1 MAPIGFSTGAL
12 ARGDFRKGLAMLE
25 GEKADAVELSALRA
39 RELGQLLLALKTQLG
54 ELRVRFKHVSLHA
67 PTDCADEA
75 SLVKQLRGVA
85 EKGVCVVVHPD
96 VIRDVSLWRTLG
108 SSLWIENMDSRKP
121 TGRTAA
127 ELRPLFEQLPEARLC
142 FDVGHARQ
150 VDSTMTEARRI
161 VAEFGD
167 RLAQVHMSEVS
178 GKGAHFPMS
187 LLAKRSFEAMAEVLA
202 RVPVILEA
210 TVGEDDIAEELE
222 AAAKVLAPASEARRN
237 GADHSST
244 K

>member
-12 ARGDFRKGLAMLE
+12 ARGDFRRGLAMLE

-39 RELGQLLLALKTQLG
+39 RELGQLLAALTNHLG
-54 ELRVRFKHVSLHA
+54 ELRTRFKHVSLHA

-75 SLVKQLRGVA
+75 SLVEQLRGAV

-96 VIRDVSLWRTLG
+96 VIHDVSLWKTLG

-127 ELRPLFEQLPEARLC
+127 ELRPLFERLPEARLC

-161 VAEFGD
+161 VADFGD

-178 GKGAHFPMS
+178 GKGEHFPMS
-187 LLAKRSFEAMAEVLA
+187 LLAKRSFEGMAEVLA
-202 RVPVILEA
+202 RVPVILES
-210 TVGEDDIAEELE
+210 TVGEDGIAEEL
-222 AAAKVLAPASEARRN
+222 AEAREVLSPGSQARRVRR
-237 GADHSST
+237 DQPST